1 MNQEIDTKFEDL
13 CLALI
18 HADTEVEVI
27 QHLKDAGYWD
37 KSSYWRWLGD
47 EEFNYSTVGNQQSR
61 AEQAIIE
68 KLINSIDAKM
78 IASARIA
85 GYLPKN
91 EHAPQKPDTPRSII
105 DARNMFFGDQLKNME
120 TLSRQITVAATGA
133 KPKEGNGRPCFSIID
148 DGEGQ
153 TPNHMPNT
161 ILSLHK
167 GNKDK
172 IKFAQGKFNMGGTG
186 VLEFCGMDNNL
197 QLVVSRRHPNLLPD
211 PAETPND
218 GDWSFTVIRRED
230 PTTDGKSSRFAYLA
244 PLDGDH
250 QPRRGRPLHFA
261 ADTLPLFPEKNQPYA
276 RAANWG
282 TLFKL
287 YEYDARRFGTNM
299 MLDGGLLHRTR
310 LLLPEPAL
318 PIRFH
323 ECRPYR
329 GHTGS
334 YDTAMLGLI
343 EALKRDSENTKSNN
357 VEWYDKLE
365 FDVDG
370 ERFTAR
376 IYLFKNK
383 NAAESYRRDE
393 GVIFTYNGQCHA
405 VMTKDFFRRKKVKQ
419 DYLWHSLLMFVDCS
433 KIGTRAHE
441 RLFMNGR
448 DRLRGGGLQAKLEA
462 ELEDQLGQHEELREL
477 ASVRRKRELAE
488 QPKAMDS
495 MNKVIEDI
503 LSRNPTLAILLEQG
517 SRIKNPHKP
526 ESASKVDAGFKG
538 KRFPTKFHFRS
549 RAPHHKLIRDAH
561 INSKVR
567 IKFETD
573 AANDYFKRDHQP
585 GQFEL
590 YHVANGKRE
599 PAINYQQP
607 RLSNG
612 IARMSLS
619 LPEDS
624 KEGDELTF
632 EALVTDPSRVDP
644 FCNTFVLKVRAE
656 RSNEPGEHGETDSEA
671 DDAGTGKGAR
681 GKGQDRKQDSRL
693 NIPNPIPIY
702 EKDWAAQEPVFNK
715 YTAVRIKRP
724 PDAQENEG
732 RYDYFINMDNVH
744 LQTYLRDRPKL
755 AQGMKLRFSV
765 GMTLVALAMIHQERS
780 RNREGRT
787 SEDIPDDKVSVHEHV
802 EQTTCAM
809 APFLLPMIEN
819 VGKLEEEE
827 EYLSE
832 SAGESV

>member
-1 MNQEIDTKFEDL
+1 MNQGDDAVKDL

-18 HADTEVEVI
+18 RADTEAKVI
-27 QHLKDAGYWD
+27 GLLKDAGYWD

-47 EEFNYSTVGNQQSR
+47 EEFNYSSVGNQQSR

-68 KLINSIDAKM
+68 KLINSVDAKL
-78 IASARIA
+78 IAAARI
-85 GYLPKN
+85 GEYLPKN
-91 EHAPQKPDTPRSII
+91 EHFPQKPDTPHSIV
-105 DARNMFFGDQLKNME
+105 DARDMFFGGQLKNME

-133 KPKEGNGRPCFSIID
+133 KPKEGNGRPCFSIVD

-167 GNKDK
+167 GNKDR
-172 IKFAQGKFNMGGTG
+172 IKFVQGKFNMGGTG
-186 VLEFCGMDNNL
+186 VLEFCGMDHNL

-211 PAETPND
+211 PAENLND

-230 PTTDGKSSRFAYLA
+230 PTDGRSSRFAYLA
-244 PLDGDH
+244 PLDAEH
-250 QPRRGRPLHFA
+250 QPRKGRPLHFA
-261 ADTLPLFPEKNQPYA
+261 ADPLPLFPEKNQPYV
-276 RAANWG
+276 RVANWG
-282 TLFKL
+282 TLIKL

-299 MLDGGLLHRTR
+299 MLDGGLLHRAR

-323 ECRPYR
+323 ECRSYR

-343 EALKRDSENTKSNN
+343 ETLKRDSENTNSKN
-357 VEWYDKLE
+357 VEWYDRLE

-383 NAAESYRRDE
+383 KAAESYRRDE

-405 VMTKDFFRRKKVKQ
+405 MMTKDFFRRKKVKQ

-441 RLFMNGR
+441 RLFMPSR
-448 DRLRGGGLQAKLEA
+448 DRLREGALKAKLEA

-477 ASVRRKRELAE
+477 ASVRRKSELAE

-526 ESASKVDAGFKG
+526 ESASKVYAGFKG
-538 KRFPTKFHFRS
+538 KRFPTKFHFRG
-549 RAPHHKLIRDAH
+549 RAPDHKIRRDAH
-561 INSKVR
+561 MNAKVR

-573 AANDYFKRDHQP
+573 AANDYFKRDHEP
-585 GQFEL
+585 GQFEF
-590 YHVANGKRE
+590 YRVVNGTRE

-612 IARMSLS
+612 VARMSLS

-624 KEGDELTF
+624 KEGEELTF
-632 EALVTDPSRVDP
+632 EALVNDPSRIDP
-644 FCNTFVLKVRAE
+644 FRNICVLRVREE
-656 RSNEPGEHGETDSEA
+656 RNKEPGEPGETDSEA
-671 DDAGTGKGAR
+671 DDAGSGKGAR
-681 GKGQDRKQDSRL
+681 GKGQDRTQDSHL
-693 NIPNPIPIY
+693 NIPNPIHVY
-702 EKDWAAQEPVFNK
+702 EKDWGAQEPAFDK

-724 PDAQENEG
+724 PDAQENET
-732 RYDYFINMDNVH
+732 RYDYFINMDNIH

-765 GMTLVALAMIHQERS
+765 GMTLVALAVIHQERS
-780 RNREGRT
+780 RNTEGSK
-787 SEDIPDDKVSVHEHV
+787 SEDIPDETVGVHERV
-802 EQTTCAM
+802 AQTTCAM

-819 VGKLEEEE
+819 VGELEGEED
-827 EYLSE
+827 YLSE
-832 SAGESV
+832 SAGEST